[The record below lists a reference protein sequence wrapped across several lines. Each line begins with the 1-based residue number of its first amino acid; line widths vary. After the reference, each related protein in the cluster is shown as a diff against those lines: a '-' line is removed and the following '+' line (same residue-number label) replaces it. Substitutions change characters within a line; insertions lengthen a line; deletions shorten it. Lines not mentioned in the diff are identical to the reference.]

1 VDDFVYLDYNATT
14 PVDPR
19 VTAAIVSTLQEDFG
33 NPSSGHA
40 LGRRARAQVDLA
52 RERVATLI
60 GATPEEIVFNSGGS
74 ESNNAVIFGVAALT
88 PPERRHL
95 VISAVEHPAIVE
107 PARALAA
114 RGWRVSALPVD
125 GEGRVDPDS
134 LAEVL
139 TPNTALVSVMLANNE
154 VGTIQPIA
162 DLAALCRAHG
172 VPLHTDAAQ
181 AVGKIPVDVAALDVD
196 FLSLAGHKF
205 YATKGVG
212 ALFVRRGRELP
223 PFVLGANQEYGR
235 RAGTENVPAIVGL
248 GQAAHLSHTLLDE
261 DMAHSLSLRNH
272 LLEQLRLH
280 FDAERMRVNGPA
292 ERAAAGLPGTL
303 SVAFRG
309 LAAGDLLH
317 ALADHLAA
325 SAGAACNSDGGKVSA
340 VLTAMGVAPE
350 WARGTLR
357 LSVGR
362 MSAGRDVDRGVQ
374 LITEAVTPLLA

>member
-1 VDDFVYLDYNATT
+1 MDDFIYLDYNATT

-19 VTAAIVSTLQEDFG
+19 VAAAIVATLQEDFG
-33 NPSSGHA
+33 NPSSSHA
-40 LGRRARAQVDLA
+40 LGRRARQHVEQA
-52 RERVATLI
+52 RERVARLI
-60 GATPEEIVFNSGGS
+60 GAAPEEIVFTSGGS
-74 ESNNAVIFGVAALT
+74 ESNNAVIFGVAAET

-114 RGWRVSALPVD
+114 RGWRVSTLPVD

-139 TPNTALVSVMLANNE
+139 TPDTALVSVMLANNE
-154 VGTIQPIA
+154 VGTLQPIA
-162 DLAALCRAHG
+162 ELSALCRANG

-181 AVGKIPVDVAALDVD
+181 AVGKVPVDVAALDVD

-212 ALFVRRGRELP
+212 ALYLRRGRTLP
-223 PFVLGANQEYGR
+223 PFVLGASQEDGR

-248 GQAAHLSHTLLDE
+248 GQAAHLSHSLIDE
-261 DMAHSLSLRNH
+261 DMAHSHSLRKH
-272 LLEQLRLH
+272 LLENLRQR
-280 FDAERMRVNGPA
+280 FDVERMRVNGPA
-292 ERAAAGLPGTL
+292 ERGGAAALPGTL

-309 LAAGDLLH
+309 LAAGDLLR
-317 ALADHLAA
+317 ALADRLAA
-325 SAGAACNSDGGKVSA
+325 SAGAACNSDGGKISA

-350 WARGTLR
+350 WARG
-357 LSVGR
+357 
-362 MSAGRDVDRGVQ
+362 MSTGRDVDRGVQ
-374 LITEAVTPLLA
+374 LLTEAVTPLLA